1 MVHLLQVS
9 VILTAAV
16 LLLVGGLIIY
26 GSYYSNTSS
35 NVTEVIK
42 IISNQTG
49 LSSVSGNQS
58 DGGAVVVSAGGNET
72 APTIGNITLPS
83 NVQILQNEI
92 NNTRYTAIL
101 ITENLTS

>member
-26 GSYYSNTSS
+26 GAYYSNTSS

-58 DGGAVVVSAGGNET
+58 GGAVIVNGSEGSA
-72 APTIGNITLPS
+72 APNNITLPG

-101 ITENLTS
+101 ITENLS